1 VQNLSIKTLPAVVL
15 MQKTPSG
22 GKFMH
27 AGNSCK
33 EALIEKSAWI
43 IIVAWVCTEHSDR
56 DGRRLVG
63 WAFWSAPG
71 AIWRS
76 CRRMPVPTCLPAT

>member
-1 VQNLSIKTLPAVVL
+1 MQTLSIKTLPAVVL
-15 MQKTPSG
+15 MQKTPNG

-43 IIVAWVCTEHSDR
+43 IIVA
-56 DGRRLVG
+56 
-63 WAFWSAPG
+63 
-71 AIWRS
+71 
-76 CRRMPVPTCLPAT
+76 